1 MLFELYGTI
10 DENLLFF
17 LSICYMV
24 SHGLTS
30 PKKKSTIYFKL
41 SMFSLLKSYYN
52 IIAHA
57 KAQID
62 HIR

>member
-1 MLFELYGTI
+1 
-10 DENLLFF
+10 
-17 LSICYMV
+17 V